1 MNALQTKLIAEF
13 RDEEYAHEY
22 MDGHTNAKLA
32 AQIHWTRKLR
42 GWTQSELARR
52 AGMAQE
58 RISKIESG
66 EFTSLTMK
74 TMRKL
79 SRALDVNL
87 HIEFEPFSHGIVDVC
102 SQTRERL
109 ELPARINSLAELKR
123 SSAVIQGM
131 YGASP
136 TFISGAIATAQTPSG
151 VTGARSAMTAAPA
164 TPLAMPSA
172 STVVDEAMP

>member
-1 MNALQTKLIAEF
+1 MNALQTKLVVEF
-13 RDEEYAHEY
+13 RDGEYAHEY
-22 MDGHTNAKLA
+22 MDGHTNTKLA

-42 GWTQSELARR
+42 GWTQNELARR

-87 HIEFEPFSHGIVDVC
+87 RIEFEPFSHSIVDVC

-109 ELPARINSLAELKR
+109 ELPTRITSLTEFKR

-136 TFISGAIATAQTPSG
+136 TLISGAIGTAQTTSE
-151 VTGARSAMTAAPA
+151 VIGARSAITAAPA
-164 TPLAMPSA
+164 TALAMPSA
-172 STVVDEAMP
+172 LAEDEASA